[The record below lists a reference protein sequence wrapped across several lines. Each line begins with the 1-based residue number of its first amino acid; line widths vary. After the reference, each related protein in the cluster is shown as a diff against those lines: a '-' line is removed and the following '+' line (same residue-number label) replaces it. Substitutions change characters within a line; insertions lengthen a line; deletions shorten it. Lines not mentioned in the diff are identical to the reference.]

1 MDSPTKASKYPR
13 LNSSMAVPAGGQH
26 FYMAFSSEGEDRSC
40 SFTTANTNP
49 HTDEQTILPGHR
61 AGAVLDLPGL
71 GQKKKNE
78 DHSELE
84 NCHTGGWS
92 WRLSVSLGWSG
103 VSWEVS

>member
-1 MDSPTKASKYPR
+1 
-13 LNSSMAVPAGGQH
+13 MAVPAGGQH

-71 GQKKKNE
+71 GQKKKKRIIQNWK
-78 DHSELE
+78 
-84 NCHTGGWS
+84 TVIQGVGAGGFQC
-92 WRLSVSLGWSG
+92 L
-103 VSWEVS
+103 